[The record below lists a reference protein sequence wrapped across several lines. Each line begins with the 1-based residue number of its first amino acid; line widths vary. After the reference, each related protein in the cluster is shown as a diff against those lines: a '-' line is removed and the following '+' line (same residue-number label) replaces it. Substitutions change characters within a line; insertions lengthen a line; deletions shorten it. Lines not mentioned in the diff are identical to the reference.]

1 MRYNIKGRWQP
12 GHQWDGSRFTFSLL
26 RSCPYSEY
34 VKNYRNGYGS
44 DTDSIIID
52 IRAPLVDMATA
63 GSRCSAVSQV
73 REARFQCATYD
84 IVT

>member
-1 MRYNIKGRWQP
+1 M
-12 GHQWDGSRFTFSLL
+12 
-26 RSCPYSEY
+26 
-34 VKNYRNGYGS
+34 KNYRNGYGS